1 MPVQEHLRG
10 AAVLGAETVG
20 SRTFA
25 FIKIGEFSHTNQH
38 VLKQLQARFPEL
50 QATVIDLSELRV
62 IRKRDVPGIMLSVAS
77 EFGPLA
83 CVSGARLR
91 RHMYRTAY
99 VFQRARDSLMSRLAG
114 SRHLFTF
121 QTQSL
126 FDASLPGTPHFI
138 YTDHTHL
145 ENFRYP
151 APDASTPLSHGWA
164 RLEGV
169 AYQNARLVFTMSRN
183 ISRSLVRDYGCVPQ
197 KVKCV
202 HAGSNV
208 GPVAIDDIDNGRFS
222 SKNILFVGVDWE
234 RKGGPTLLAAF
245 RAVRQAHPD
254 ARLTIVGCS
263 PPISEPG
270 VHVEGRVPLGEVAKY
285 YRAASVFCLPTLNEP
300 FGLVFL
306 EAFSYGLPVVAT
318 RLGAIPEIVADGK
331 SGYLV
336 APRDPT
342 ELAQRLSALLGDPAR
357 CAKFGAHGN
366 QWVSHRYTWEDTGH
380 KIASYIKR
388 DAARALLAQPEAT
401 RSYVGAPV
409 QPAAV

>member
-1 MPVQEHLRG
+1 MPSQELQRG
-10 AAVLGAETVG
+10 AADLGAETAG
-20 SRTFA
+20 PRSFA
-25 FIKIGEFSHTNQH
+25 FIKIGEFSHVNQH
-38 VLKQLQARFPEL
+38 ILRQLRARFPDL
-50 QATVIDLSELRV
+50 QATIIDLGELRV
-62 IRKRDVPGIMLSVAS
+62 IRKRDVPGIVLSVAH
-77 EFGPLA
+77 EFGPSA
-83 CVSGARLR
+83 CVSSGRLR
-91 RHMYRTAY
+91 RHMYRTSY
-99 VFQRARDSLMSRLAG
+99 VFGRAREVLTRRLAG
-114 SRHLFTF
+114 GNHSFTF

-145 ENFRYP
+145 ENLRYP
-151 APDASTPLSHGWA
+151 VPDASTPLSRSWA
-164 RLEGV
+164 NLEGM
-169 AYQNARLVFTMSRN
+169 AYQKARLVFTMSRN
-183 ISRSLVRDYGCVPQ
+183 ISRSLVRDYGCLPQ

-202 HAGSNV
+202 RAGSNV
-208 GPVAIDDIDNGRFS
+208 GPVAVADIDARRFS
-222 SKNILFVGVDWE
+222 AKNILFVGVDWE

-270 VHVEGRVPLGEVAKY
+270 VHVEGRVPLDEVPSY
-285 YRAASVFCLPTLNEP
+285 YRTASVFCLPTLNEP

-318 RLGAIPEIVADGK
+318 KLGAIPEIVSDGR

-336 APRDPT
+336 APQNPA
-342 ELAQRLSALLGDPAR
+342 ELAGRLSALLSDPSR
-357 CAKFGAHGN
+357 CAKFGSHGSH
-366 QWVSHRYTWEDTGH
+366 WVRQRFTWEETGH

-388 DAARALLAQPEAT
+388 DAARALHT
-401 RSYVGAPV
+401 RSEAAQQYVGASV